1 MKQPELEGRGL
12 DPAEA
17 GFAAQRAPGHVTP
30 AQEDAR
36 VVSIWPWLESVW
48 RDTVYVVNAF
58 RRQPGFAAAVLLM
71 LSLAIGANT
80 AIFSV
85 VDAVLLRPAPYPQP
99 DRIVIFGYTFQ
110 GAWVPWSSEAKFN
123 IWRRHHATLQSMS
136 AIGFRQ
142 VNVTGGME
150 PEQVPAAQVSVDFFT
165 LFGASTIHGRTF
177 TADEDRPSGGHVVVL
192 SYGFWQRRF
201 GGEPGIVGQ
210 GISLDDAVSVVV
222 GILAPSFDTDI
233 FNVSPDVWLPLQLG
247 PNSSVQYP
255 SLRAA
260 ARLGP
265 GMTLDLANAEAR
277 LAGTEFGHQF
287 PGVAAPNDTFSV
299 APFQSVMVSDARSSL
314 LVLLGAVGLV
324 LLIACGNVAN
334 LLLVHASVR
343 QRELAIRTT
352 IGASRGRI
360 ARQLLT
366 ESLVLSLAGAA
377 LGLALGTAIVRVLLS
392 LDHGDL
398 PRIGPHGAGITLD
411 WRVLTFTVCVAIT
424 TGLLFGAMPALQA
437 SRPGLGV
444 MLAEGSGR
452 TGTSRRARRTRALL
466 VMTEMA
472 LAIVL
477 LVGAALLIRTFVA
490 LGTVNRGFNSH
501 NVLTMRMLLNDPR
514 FSQTSGVVQLV
525 REGVQRLDELP
536 GVAGAAAAVSL
547 PLESDWLT
555 SFTIAG
561 RALNGRSPG
570 LASFRII
577 SPGFL
582 AVFQIPLM
590 RGRAFTDRDDSGAPP
605 VALIN
610 EAMARQISPISDA
623 LNERINQFPG
633 YVPEDDPPRQI
644 IGIVRDV
651 RDGLALSRQ
660 TRPTVYVPVAQMPAR
675 FLGTLAW
682 VIRGQTDPSAI
693 SSTVA
698 KALQQTSGGLPVAQ
712 IRTMDAVSAEATA
725 RTRFQM
731 VLMAIFG
738 GVALVLAAIGVYSVM
753 AHTVQQRAHEIGV
766 RLALGAGSRTVRN
779 MVIGQGL
786 RVVLPGVLLG
796 VASAFGLARLLDGFL
811 FDVTAHDPLVFASV
825 PLLLT
830 AVAFVAV
837 WLPSQLASRVNPVV
851 ALRSE

>member
-1 MKQPELEGRGL
+1 
-12 DPAEA
+12 
-17 GFAAQRAPGHVTP
+17 
-30 AQEDAR
+30 
-36 VVSIWPWLESVW
+36 
-48 RDTVYVVNAF
+48 
-58 RRQPGFAAAVLLM
+58 
-71 LSLAIGANT
+71 
-80 AIFSV
+80 
-85 VDAVLLRPAPYPQP
+85 
-99 DRIVIFGYTFQ
+99 
-110 GAWVPWSSEAKFN
+110 
-123 IWRRHHATLQSMS
+123 MS

-142 VNVTGGME
+142 VNITGGMD
-150 PEQVPAAQVSVDFFT
+150 PEQVSAAQVNADFFT

-177 TADEDRPSGGHVVVL
+177 TADEDRPNGGHVVVL

-201 GGEPGIVGQ
+201 GGEPGIVGRSM
-210 GISLDDAVSVVV
+210 SLDDGVSVVV
-222 GILAPSFDTDI
+222 GILAPSFDTAI
-233 FNVSPDVWLPLQLG
+233 FNASPDVWLPLQLG
-247 PNSSVQYP
+247 SNSTVQYP

-265 GMTLDLANAEAR
+265 GITLDLANTEAR
-277 LAGTEFGHQF
+277 LAGTEFDRQF
-287 PGVAAPNDTFSV
+287 PDAAAPNDTFSV
-299 APFQSVMVSDARSSL
+299 APFQSVLVSDARSSL

-334 LLLVHASVR
+334 LLLVRASVR

-360 ARQLLT
+360 GRQLLT
-366 ESLVLSLAGAA
+366 ESLVLSLAGGA
-377 LGLALGTAIVRVLLS
+377 LGLALGSAGVRALLS
-392 LDHGDL
+392 LNPGDL

-411 WRVLTFTVCVAIT
+411 WRVLTFTLLVAIS
-424 TGLLFGAMPALQA
+424 TGLLFGVVPALQA
-437 SRPGLGV
+437 SRLGLGV
-444 MLAEGSGR
+444 TMAEGSAR
-452 TGTSRRARRTRALL
+452 TGTSRRARRARSLL

-490 LGTVNRGFNSH
+490 LGTVNRGFNTH
-501 NVLTMRMLLNDPR
+501 DVLTMRMSLTDPR

-525 REGVQRLDELP
+525 RDGIQRLNELP
-536 GVAGAAAAVSL
+536 GIAGSAAAVSL

-561 RALNGRSPG
+561 RPLNGRFPG

-577 SPGFL
+577 SPGYL
-582 AVFQIPLM
+582 AVFQTPLM
-590 RGRAFTDRDDSGAPP
+590 RGRGFTDRDESGAPP

-610 EAMARQISPISDA
+610 EAMARQISPRGDA
-623 LNERINQFPG
+623 LNERISQFPG
-633 YVPEDDPPRQI
+633 LAPEDDPPREI

-660 TRPTVYVPVAQMPAR
+660 TRPTVYVPIAQLPAR
-675 FLGTLAW
+675 FLGTLVW
-682 VIRGQTDPSAI
+682 VIRAQTDPSAI

-731 VLMAIFG
+731 VLMATFG
-738 GVALVLAAIGVYSVM
+738 GLALVLAAIGVYGVM
-753 AHTVQQRAHEIGV
+753 AYTVQQRAHEIGV
-766 RLALGAGSRTVRN
+766 RLALGAESRTVRN

-786 RVVLPGVLLG
+786 RVVLPGILLG
-796 VASAFGLARLLDGFL
+796 VASAFGLARVLDGFL
-811 FDVTAHDPLVFASV
+811 FGVTTHDPLVFVSV
-825 PLLLT
+825 PFLLT

-837 WLPSQLASRVNPVV
+837 WLPSQLASRVNPVI